1 MSDKLCFRLE
11 LQGVMSV
18 KVDAFF
24 IVFLLCISI
33 ILTGCQNIG
42 GLEDDTSDLSAQE
55 ATEIFSDNPE
65 TVNESNA
72 VTETAKAQFAYGE
85 WYLSEWEIYPVLPKN
100 EIEESDRNVC
110 IRTPLVYEENS
121 NGVNIKVEFF
131 VESYRTHSFIQTRL
145 TYTNLTEQTIRI
157 NAFGA
162 YENGVFEENGSD
174 DFFLSAWTSKN
185 HNFHNTNSAYW
196 VSLEPGESYTDEI
209 VFYMGPDF
217 SPQKTYTYTAGIS
230 PDHGITI
237 PIEVYRAETTVD
249 QSEWPMPEQSS
260 YLDAFPKFELKMT
273 PDPSFY
279 NVDWSDDVRNTYIK
293 LPVSYEENV
302 DGVLIKV
309 EFFQEKYVM
318 YSFIQA
324 RVTYTNT
331 NDYPIYTVIGHDV
344 YFAGAFV
351 KNNSEI
357 KSFQYAEPEDFSGFA
372 VDRQYP
378 LTLNQGQ
385 SFVGELIYFADNSF
399 FEPDAEYEYIL
410 SFLDKNSSGSRPQA
424 YTVTIPIEV
433 CAP

>member
-1 MSDKLCFRLE
+1 M
-11 LQGVMSV
+11 
-18 KVDAFF
+18 KVDVFY

-33 ILTGCQNIG
+33 ILTGCQNTS
-42 GLEDDTSDLSAQE
+42 GLEDDTYDLSAQE
-55 ATEIFSDNPE
+55 ATEIFSDNSE

-85 WYLSEWEIYPVLPKN
+85 WYLSEWEIYPVLPKK

-131 VESYRTHSFIQTRL
+131 VESYRTPSFIQTRL
-145 TYTNLTEQTIRI
+145 TYTNQTDDKIVFDA
-157 NAFGA
+157 NHPETLGAFKK
-162 YENGVFEENGSD
+162 NDRVILNPKN
-174 DFFLSAWTSKN
+174 SKN
-185 HNFHNTNSAYW
+185 NNYINIDAVINIT
-196 VSLEPGESYTDEI
+196 LESGESFTDEV
-209 VFYMGPDF
+209 VFFMTGNFDLD
-217 SPQKTYTYTAGIS
+217 SVYTYTAKIYQYS
-230 PDHGITI
+230 STEETKIYGITI
-237 PIEVYRAETTVD
+237 PIEVYRAEATVD

-260 YLDAFPKFELKMT
+260 YLDAFPTFELKMT

-324 RVTYTNT
+324 RITYTNT

-344 YFAGAFV
+344 YFAGVFV

-410 SFLDKNSSGSRPQA
+410 SFLDKNSSGGRPQA
-424 YTVTIPIEV
+424 YTVTIPVEV